1 MFQTLLLLSFLIR
14 ITIIIRTLGFAWIKS
29 FEYNANEPRNVT
41 FWFQLPSLQPEK
53 KYENLRTTRQKH
65 FEVQTNN
72 EKKVM
77 ILDRNVEF

>member
-1 MFQTLLLLSFLIR
+1 MRGLKVLNIMLMSLETSRF
-14 ITIIIRTLGFAWIKS
+14 GFNYRHFNLK
-29 FEYNANEPRNVT
+29 
-41 FWFQLPSLQPEK
+41 K